1 MGLSSISLPYD
12 SVLKAYLKG
21 LKDSDILL
29 TTGRI
34 KVTTGDVLHKVN
46 YMVMNA
52 EIKHHRIET
61 AHDLLK
67 ALLDEERLK
76 CIMNMG
82 SAFGSHFST
91 VESAQ
96 FHVIADEE
104 KETFTVSADKIKTT
118 LLTHL
123 QVRNDIY
130 FELRRDMR
138 ELLG

>member
-12 SVLKAYLKG
+12 SVLTAYLKG

-76 CIMNMG
+76 CP
-82 SAFGSHFST
+82 
-91 VESAQ
+91 
-96 FHVIADEE
+96 
-104 KETFTVSADKIKTT
+104 
-118 LLTHL
+118 
-123 QVRNDIY
+123 
-130 FELRRDMR
+130 
-138 ELLG
+138 LLGVIFLRLKQPSFMSLPTKKKKPLQCPPIRLRLLY